1 MSRTTLLA
9 TLLAL
14 LVLLGA
20 AAAVAAYALQRHGRL
35 SARLRAIRQT
45 AGLADNAESANS
57 GYGAAGLIAVIGN
70 AVARSGLLSAK
81 TIGGLEHT
89 LASTGLRGSSALGY
103 FIGAKILLML
113 TMPLLALEV
122 LQRFEVSSLMRNL
135 CVAGA
140 AMVGLL
146 GPDWWVGRR
155 HKKYLQAVLNG
166 LPDALD
172 LMVIC
177 AEAGLG
183 FEPAIN
189 RVASEIQTAHPAIS
203 KEFGQTASE
212 LRIVE
217 NSGVALSNLGSRTG
231 LEGVKRMTSMLAQT
245 MKYGTPLTDALRVLS
260 AEMRHDM
267 LIRFETRAAR
277 LPVLLTI
284 PMILFILPCI
294 FMIVGGPAYV
304 QVMQNFHGH

>member
-1 MSRTTLLA
+1 MSRTTLVAVL
-9 TLLAL
+9 LIMLAL
-14 LVLLGA
+14 LGT
-20 AAAVAAYALQRHGRL
+20 AVTAIAHSLQRHGRL
-35 SARLRAIRQT
+35 NARLRAVRQ
-45 AGLADNAESANS
+45 ADGVATEGASS
-57 GYGAAGLIAVIGN
+57 GYGAAGLIALIGN

-81 TIGGLEHT
+81 TIVGLEQT
-89 LASTGLRGSSALGY
+89 LASTGLRGSNALGY
-103 FIGAKILLML
+103 FVGAKILLL
-113 TMPLLALEV
+113 VFMPLLALEV
-122 LQRFEVSSLMRNL
+122 VQRFELSSLTRNL
-135 CVAGA
+135 CIVGA

-155 HKKYLQAVLNG
+155 HKKYLQAILNG

-189 RVASEIQTAHPAIS
+189 RVASEIYTAHPAIS
-203 KEFGQTASE
+203 KEFGLTASE

-217 NSGVALSNLGSRTG
+217 NSAVALGNLGSRTG

-260 AEMRHDM
+260 AEMRYEM

-277 LPVLLTI
+277 LPVLMTI

-294 FMIVGGPAYV
+294 FMIVGGPAYI
-304 QVMQNFHGH
+304 QVMQTFHRH

>member
-1 MSRTTLLA
+1 MNRITLFA
-9 TLLAL
+9 ALLVI
-14 LVLLGA
+14 LVLLGGA
-20 AAAVAAYALQRHGRL
+20 VTVAAYFLQRSRRL
-35 SARLRAIRQT
+35 NARLHAVGRT
-45 AGLADNAESANS
+45 GVAGNDADAAES
-57 GYGAAGLIAVIGN
+57 GYGVAGLIALIGN
-70 AVARSGLLSAK
+70 SIARSGLLSAK
-81 TIGGLEHT
+81 TLGELQRT
-89 LASTGLRGSSALGY
+89 LASTGLRGPSALGY
-103 FIGAKILLML
+103 FIGTKILLML
-113 TMPLLALEV
+113 IMPVLVLEV
-122 LQRFEVSSLMRNL
+122 LHRFEISPMSRNL
-135 CVAGA
+135 LVAGA
-140 AMVGLL
+140 AMIGLL

-189 RVASEIQTAHPAIS
+189 RVASEIYSAHPAIS

-217 NSGVALSNLGSRTG
+217 NSAVALGNLGSRTG

-260 AEMRHDM
+260 AEMRQDM
-267 LIRFETRAAR
+267 LIRFETQAAR

-294 FMIVGGPAYV
+294 FMIVGGPAYI
-304 QVMQNFHGH
+304 QVMQNFRHH

>member
-1 MSRTTLLA
+1 MSRTSLLA
-9 TLLAL
+9 ALLVM

-20 AAAVAAYALQRHGRL
+20 AVAVVTYSLQRRGRL
-35 SARLRAIRQT
+35 NARLRAVRQT
-45 AGLADNAESANS
+45 GGDAEAAKSDF
-57 GYGAAGLIAVIGN
+57 GAAGLIALIGN

-103 FIGAKILLML
+103 FIGAKILLL
-113 TMPLLALEV
+113 LLVPLLALDV
-122 LQRFEVSSLMRNL
+122 LQRFEVSSLIRNL

-140 AMVGLL
+140 AVVGLL

-155 HKKYLQAVLNG
+155 HRKYLQAVLNG

-203 KEFGQTASE
+203 QEFGQTASE

-217 NSGVALSNLGSRTG
+217 NSSVALANLGSRTG

-260 AEMRHDM
+260 AEMRQDM

-294 FMIVGGPAYV
+294 FMIVGGPAYI
-304 QVMQNFHGH
+304 QVMQNFHHH

>member
-9 TLLAL
+9 TLLVM

-20 AAAVAAYALQRHGRL
+20 AVAVVAYSLQRSGRL
-35 SARLRAIRQT
+35 NARLRAVRQT
-45 AGLADNAESANS
+45 GGIANNAEGAKS

-70 AVARSGLLSAK
+70 AIAHSGLLSTK

-113 TMPLLALEV
+113 IVPLLTLEV
-122 LQRFEVSSLMRNL
+122 LQRFEVSSLIRNL

-140 AMVGLL
+140 AMAGLL

-155 HKKYLQAVLNG
+155 HRKYLQAVLNG

-189 RVASEIQTAHPAIS
+189 RVASEIYTAHPAIS
-203 KEFGQTASE
+203 RELGQTASE

-217 NSGVALSNLGSRTG
+217 DSAVALGNLGSRTG

-260 AEMRHDM
+260 AEMRQEM

-294 FMIVGGPAYV
+294 FMIVGGPAYI
-304 QVMQNFHGH
+304 QVMQNFHHH